1 MNNKLVEIVDLSIQQ
16 IASICDHTFLKT
28 VDSFKGQKEGAVYLR
43 EEAYEGFLKE
53 IIHIPKPYAVCVYPG
68 DVKKAK
74 EYLNEKDIKIASVIG
89 FPNGNLYSTK
99 HKIFETTIALENGA
113 DEIDMVLNYELFKSG
128 KTQETLDDITKV
140 ANFVHKEGAIVKLIL
155 ETSALNK
162 KQIKSISELANN
174 ETDVDF
180 IKTSTGFGKYG
191 ATVENLKIMR
201 ENFSRGIKISGGVN
215 TKNVGP
221 LLSAAVERDDGH
233 IDLNPMKIRIGES
246 GLIKEL
252 LINEQMKL

>member
-1 MNNKLVEIVDLSIQQ
+1 MNSKLVEIVDLNIQH
-16 IASICDHTFLKT
+16 IASICDHTFLCT
-28 VDSFKGQKEGAVYLR
+28 VDSFKGQK
-43 EEAYEGFLKE
+43 
-53 IIHIPKPYAVCVYPG
+53 
-68 DVKKAK
+68 D
-74 EYLNEKDIKIASVIG
+74 
-89 FPNGNLYSTK
+89 
-99 HKIFETTIALENGA
+99 
-113 DEIDMVLNYELFKSG
+113 
-128 KTQETLDDITKV
+128 
-140 ANFVHKEGAIVKLIL
+140 GAIIKLIL

-215 TKNVGP
+215 TKNVGQ
-221 LLSAAVERDDGH
+221 LLSAAVKRDDGY

-246 GLIKEL
+246 GLLK
-252 LINEQMKL
+252 K